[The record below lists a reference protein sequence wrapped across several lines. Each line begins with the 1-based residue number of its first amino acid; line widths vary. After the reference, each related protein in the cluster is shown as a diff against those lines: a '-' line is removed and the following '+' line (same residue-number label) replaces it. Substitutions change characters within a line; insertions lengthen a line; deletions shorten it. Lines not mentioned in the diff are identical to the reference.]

1 MDDISKKIKA
11 AHDNLTMRKDQRVF
25 EEKSTVI
32 CSKIFDLLLTDE
44 TSAREALRNL
54 EVSDQEIQNIIY
66 K

>member
-1 MDDISKKIKA
+1 M
-11 AHDNLTMRKDQRVF
+11 TMRKDQRVF